1 MTTTTTA
8 DGVELTLGSA
18 AYNYYDMKPG
28 LIERFDDYAQPN
40 TMRGQNCD
48 TPVAQ
53 WTNYWFTFRHTDGSS
68 ALLDGSRICTLQR
81 AKARGWLTTDQG

>member
-1 MTTTTTA
+1 M
-8 DGVELTLGSA
+8 DGVRLSLGAS

-28 LIERFDDYAQPN
+28 HIERFDDHPQPN
-40 TMRGQNCD
+40 TMLGQNCD

-68 ALLDGSRICTLQR
+68 ALLDGSRICSLAYAER
-81 AKARGWLTTDQG
+81 KGWPTTDQG